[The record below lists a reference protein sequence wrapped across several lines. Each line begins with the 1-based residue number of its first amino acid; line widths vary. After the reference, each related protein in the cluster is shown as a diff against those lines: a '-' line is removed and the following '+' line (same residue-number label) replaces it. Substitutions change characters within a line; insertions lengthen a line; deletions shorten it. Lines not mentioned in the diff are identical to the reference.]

1 VVSLG
6 IEPKSRASEAPILSV
21 VLRDPVPGCKSSYK
35 SCRGQTCA
43 RYFGWLRHNPTA
55 QKSVSIIKTRQF
67 SFYMDS
73 TKKTLYTA
81 DATAIGGR
89 SGHVRSTTGII
100 DLDMSVPEGLGG
112 KKGATNPEELFA
124 AGYSSCFQQALLV
137 IAQRAGDKLD
147 PATEVKC
154 SVTLFQEGEG
164 YGLSAILD
172 VDLKSFDR
180 TKTIE
185 MVRQAHKICPYSVGT
200 RGNMEVELKVQ
211 GETVPVQPEENAG
224 VAEGK

>member
-1 VVSLG
+1 MSRKTSQ
-6 IEPKSRASEAPILSV
+6 KSYYSQTQSAIFCKILYLLSV
-21 VLRDPVPGCKSSYK
+21 TFGCSGELTTHTLS
-35 SCRGQTCA
+35 T
-43 RYFGWLRHNPTA
+43 LN
-55 QKSVSIIKTRQF
+55 
-67 SFYMDS
+67 SFCMAS
-73 TKKTLYTA
+73 TEKKTLYTA
-81 DATAIGGR
+81 EASAIGGR

-147 PATEVKC
+147 PQTEVKC
-154 SVTLFQEGEG
+154 SVSLFQEGEG

-180 TKTIE
+180 DKTVD

-200 RGNMEVELKVQ
+200 RGNMEVELRVQ
-211 GETVPVQPEENAG
+211 GETLPVEAEENAG
-224 VAEGK
+224 IAEREGA

>member
-1 VVSLG
+1 M
-6 IEPKSRASEAPILSV
+6 E
-21 VLRDPVPGCKSSYK
+21 
-35 SCRGQTCA
+35 
-43 RYFGWLRHNPTA
+43 
-55 QKSVSIIKTRQF
+55 
-67 SFYMDS
+67 S
-73 TKKTLYTA
+73 TKKNLYTA
-81 DATAIGGR
+81 DATAVGGR
-89 SGHVRSTTGII
+89 SGHVRSATGIV

-124 AGYSSCFQQALLV
+124 AGYASCFQQALLV

-147 PATEVKC
+147 PQTTVQC

-172 VDLKSFDR
+172 IDLKAFDR
-180 TKTIE
+180 NKTID
-185 MVRQAHKICPYSVGT
+185 MVKQAHKICPYSVGT

-211 GETVPVQPEENAG
+211 GETLPVAPEENAG